1 MRFLLLALALVLFAG
16 SAHAE
21 RIVVRNSPGAVVTPP
36 QVDAGRLQ
44 KRGTYR
50 VQLIPAGRRIV
61 RQRIW

>member
-1 MRFLLLALALVLFAG
+1 MRFFLLLALALFTG